1 MTEPAIPSSEALL
14 AAVRRFT
21 RASLGSNKT
30 ISSGELSQAEWHLL
44 WLLKH
49 WPESSGAQPSQI
61 AQRMR
66 VTAGNVAQQLRHLEQ
81 LKLVQRTSAESD
93 RRRVL
98 VTLTRHGEK
107 YLSQIRNEILQH
119 FEQLITHIGPKQTKQ
134 FTNLLLS
141 TAEFLEQLE
150 TSQC

>member
-1 MTEPAIPSSEALL
+1 MTDSTISSSEALL
-14 AAVRRFT
+14 SAVRRFT

-30 ISSGELSQAEWHLL
+30 MSSGELSQAEWHLM

-49 WPESSGAQPSQI
+49 WPEPTGAQPSKL
-61 AQRMR
+61 ALRMR

-81 LKLVQRTSAESD
+81 LKLVQRTNAESD
-93 RRRVL
+93 RRVVL

-107 YLSQIRNEILQH
+107 YLSQIRNEFLQH
-119 FEQLITHIGPKQTKQ
+119 FEQLIAHLGPKQTEQ

-150 TSQC
+150 TPAC